1 VTDLVYALVQLVH
14 NLGAVAVAGGPAAAL
29 AFLPPSGPLGGM
41 ARRRIAW
48 TVLLAWAL
56 QAATGAGFALASW
69 KLKGALP
76 EVEGVARAALAVK
89 LAATA
94 GGIVLGALLA
104 RRGAWSPR
112 GERAAWAA
120 SLAMAAAALS
130 AAAFL
135 RWYL

>member
-29 AFLPPSGPLGGM
+29 LLAAPGSA
-41 ARRRIAW
+41 ARRRLAW

-56 QAATGAGFALASW
+56 QAASGAGFALASW
-69 KLKGALP
+69 TLKGALP
-76 EVEGVARAALAVK
+76 EVEGVALAALAVK
-89 LAATA
+89 LAATV
-94 GGIVLGALLA
+94 GGLVLGVFLV
-104 RRGAWSPR
+104 RTRGASPR
-112 GERAAWAA
+112 GERTAWAA
-120 SLAMAAAALS
+120 SLVLAASALS

>member
-1 VTDLVYALVQLVH
+1 MTDLVYALVQLVH

-29 AFLPPSGPLGGM
+29 ALAPPKSP
-41 ARRRIAW
+41 ASRRLAW
-48 TVLLAWAL
+48 AVLLAWAL

-69 KLKGALP
+69 TLKGALP
-76 EVEGVARAALAVK
+76 EVEGIALAALAVK

-94 GGIVLGALLA
+94 GGLVLGAILLI
-104 RRGAWSPR
+104 RRGVTPR
-112 GERAAWAA
+112 GERTVWAA
-120 SLAMAAAALS
+120 SLALAAAALS

>member
-1 VTDLVYALVQLVH
+1 MTDLVYALVQLVH

-29 AFLPPSGPLGGM
+29 ALAAPGSA
-41 ARRRIAW
+41 ARRRLAW

-56 QAATGAGFALASW
+56 QAASGAGFALASW
-69 KLKGALP
+69 TLKGALP
-76 EVEGVARAALAVK
+76 EIEGVALAALAVK

-94 GGIVLGALLA
+94 GGLVLGVLLLRA
-104 RRGAWSPR
+104 RGWSPR
-112 GERAAWAA
+112 GERRAWAA
-120 SLAMAAAALS
+120 SLTLAAAALS